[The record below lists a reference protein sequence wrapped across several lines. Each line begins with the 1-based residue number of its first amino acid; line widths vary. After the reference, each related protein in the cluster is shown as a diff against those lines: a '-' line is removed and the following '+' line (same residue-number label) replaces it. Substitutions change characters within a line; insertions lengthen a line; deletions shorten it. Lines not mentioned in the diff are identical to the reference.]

1 MNSGFTPEKV
11 EKLADL
17 LLIGL
22 TEEEKNMVFEEF
34 EIIDNNIN
42 KINKIPNIKEVKPM
56 THALDDFVFEL
67 REDIA
72 EDSISIEDALS
83 NCDQVDGREVEVP
96 KVVGE

>member
-42 KINKIPNIKEVKPM
+42 KINEIPNIKEVKPM
-56 THALDDFVFEL
+56 THALDYFVFEL
-67 REDIA
+67 REDVA

>member
-34 EIIDNNIN
+34 EI
-42 KINKIPNIKEVKPM
+42 
-56 THALDDFVFEL
+56 
-67 REDIA
+67 
-72 EDSISIEDALS
+72 
-83 NCDQVDGREVEVP
+83 
-96 KVVGE
+96 

>member
-1 MNSGFTPEKV
+1 MSDGFTPEKV

-22 TEEEKNMVFEEF
+22 TPKENEMVFQEF
-34 EIIDNNIN
+34 GAIDQTIN
-42 KINKIPNIKEVKPM
+42 RITKIKDIENVKPM
-56 THALDDFVFEL
+56 THALDDFKFKL

-72 EDSISIEDALS
+72 EESIKIDDALK
-83 NCDQVDGREVEVP
+83 NCDRVDDREVEVP